1 MSVRHSTG
9 QGTVSVSQHGA
20 GDGGCVTALGMLQ
33 HGAGDGGCATARG
46 RGR

>member
-1 MSVRHSTG
+1 MCHSTG

-20 GDGGCVTALGMLQ
+20 GDGGVSQ
-33 HGAGDGGCATARG
+33 QWAGDGECVTARG